1 MNVETH
7 SQSAP
12 YAVLFPGQ
20 GSQSV
25 GMLAALSAM
34 HPEVGQT
41 LQEASEHLA
50 FDLAALISQGPRE
63 VLDQTENTQPA
74 LLAAGVAVWRVW
86 QAQGVPAPQV
96 LAGHS
101 LGEYTALVAAGSLA
115 FADALK
121 LVRLRGQLMQ
131 AAVPEG
137 QGGMAAVIGLDD
149 TQVAALCA
157 ACAVSGL
164 LAPANYNAPGQVVV
178 AGETAALDWLAAHG
192 KAHGAR
198 MVMRVGMS
206 VPSHC
211 SLLKPAAEKLA
222 EALAGIAV
230 QSPKIRVLHN
240 IDAAPRQSADD
251 IRTAL
256 AAQLHQPVQWTR
268 TLDALAVGGI
278 KTFLECGPG
287 KVLMGLVKRTVDGA
301 SMSALEDPAVL
312 AATAQSLK
320 NNPTR

>member
-1 MNVETH
+1 
-7 SQSAP
+7 
-12 YAVLFPGQ
+12 
-20 GSQSV
+20 
-25 GMLAALSAM
+25 MLAALAAAY
-34 HPEVGQT
+34 PQVGQT
-41 LQEASEHLA
+41 LQEASEHLG
-50 FDLAALISQGPRE
+50 FDLAGLIAQGPKA

-74 LLAAGVAVWRVW
+74 LLAAGVAVWRTW
-86 QAQGVPAPQV
+86 QAQDVPLPQA

-115 FADALK
+115 FGDALK

-149 TQVAALCA
+149 AQVAALCA
-157 ACAVSGL
+157 AYPGSEL

-178 AGETAALDWLAAHG
+178 AGETPALDWLAAHG

-211 SLLKPAAEKLA
+211 ALLKPAAEKLA
-222 EALAGIAV
+222 EALAGIDV
-230 QSPKIRVLHN
+230 QLPGIPVLHN
-240 IDAAPRQSADD
+240 LDAAQQQSIEG
-251 IRTAL
+251 IRAVL

-268 TLDALAVGGI
+268 TLGALSASGVT
-278 KTFLECGPG
+278 TFLECGPG

-301 SMSALEDPAVL
+301 AMSALEDPAAL
-312 AATAQSLK
+312 GAAAQLLK
-320 NNPTR
+320 NNPAP